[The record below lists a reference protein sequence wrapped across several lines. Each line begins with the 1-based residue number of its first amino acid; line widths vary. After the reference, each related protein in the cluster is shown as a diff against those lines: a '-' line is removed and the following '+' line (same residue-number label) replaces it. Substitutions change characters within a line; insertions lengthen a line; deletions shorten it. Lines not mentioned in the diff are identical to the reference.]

1 MTTTLT
7 NFLEWTERAAKDEEK
22 KKCHSVKGNW
32 RSVVNKYKRK
42 IEETEKKGGGQKQKT
57 KRNETKCEKVFAKC
71 HIGKLFEFYFFYYV
85 AHIFTVHLCAEEENG
100 GTQSK
105 KMYNTG
111 IEWTIFVMYNVAHF
125 EMESLLWHETPK
137 IEKVQNKVKPFCTLL
152 LLHSLCDHKKKGK

>member
-1 MTTTLT
+1 MKSDEFSTIFTTFANLLLLWKWNKTKQNKIKMTTTLT

-71 HIGKLFEFYFFYYV
+71 HIGKLFEFYFFL
-85 AHIFTVHLCAEEENG
+85 LCCSHFHSSFMCG
-100 GTQSK
+100 GRERRYTKQK
-105 KMYNTG
+105 
-111 IEWTIFVMYNVAHF
+111 NV
-125 EMESLLWHETPK
+125 
-137 IEKVQNKVKPFCTLL
+137 
-152 LLHSLCDHKKKGK
+152 